1 MPIPYTLHT
10 QILLHATRRRLPFA
24 AKHPLHVKSPSPPSP
39 PSLGLSQTQSQ
50 KIGAMIGAKASSS
63 GAAPTT
69 RQGVEQIKRTQ
80 PAKVWQQEQE
90 ALLEAQL

>member
-24 AKHPLHVKSPSPPSP
+24 AKHPLHVSPSPPSP

>member
-10 QILLHATRRRLPFA
+10 QILHATRRRLPFA